1 MSVQILLYDFTTHGG
16 DVAGDTRF
24 SVEGLRGSPFAGTSW
39 TWTPNHLPMSSSRFL
54 V

>member
-1 MSVQILLYDFTTHGG
+1 VQGFLYDFTTYGG

-39 TWTPNHLPMSSSRFL
+39 TRTPNHFMMSSSRFL

>member
-1 MSVQILLYDFTTHGG
+1 MQVLLDDFTTHGG
-16 DVAGDTRF
+16 DAAGDTRF

-39 TWTPNHLPMSSSRFL
+39 TLTPHHFMMSSSRFF